1 MALREA
7 KEHEGYSGSDR
18 ERFLDEP
25 AKRKGRT
32 EFARDRARI
41 IHSFALRRLAAK
53 TQVAV
58 PWANDFPR
66 TRLSHSL
73 ECAQVGRELGEALGA
88 DPDLMEG
95 ACLAHDLGHPP
106 FGHNGENALA
116 KLAEPC
122 GGFEGNAQSFRLL
135 TRIEAKT
142 VDEKGI
148 SVGLNLTRAS
158 LDAATKYP
166 WSSRENSKKFGV
178 YSDDEEI
185 FNWVRESSPLKRA
198 SMEAQI
204 MDWSDDVAY
213 SVHDLE
219 DALVTGHLKL
229 ESLESDLPNL
239 YRVAKS
245 EYLFDLTEDEASAAL
260 KSLQS
265 LSCWP
270 KEFDRSHRQ
279 LAQLKDLT
287 SQLIG
292 RFALAAERET
302 RAHFGDGKLTRYAAD
317 LLVPRAQR
325 VEVAMLKAMPG
336 YYIILAE
343 KSQEL
348 YLRQRELLAE
358 LVAAVRQRAPESL
371 ESFFLQEWYRA
382 STESEKLRVVI
393 DQVASLTD
401 PGAYALHRE
410 LTGKNLETNYLET
423 NYLEA

>member
-1 MALREA
+1 MVLKAA
-7 KEHEGYSGSDR
+7 HESHAYSSADR

-58 PWANDFPR
+58 PWASDFPR

-73 ECAQVGRELGEALGA
+73 ECAQVGRELGAALGA
-88 DPDLMEG
+88 DPDLMES

-106 FGHNGENALA
+106 FGHNGEEALA
-116 KLAEPC
+116 KFAESI

-142 VDEKGI
+142 VDSEGL
-148 SVGLNLTRAS
+148 SVGLNLTRAT

-166 WSSRENSKKFGV
+166 WSSLENPKKYGV
-178 YSDDEEI
+178 YEDDQEI
-185 FNWVRESSPLKRA
+185 FNWVREGAPLEKTC
-198 SMEAQI
+198 MEAQI

-219 DALVTGHLKL
+219 DALVTGQIDIAHLRR
-229 ESLESDLPNL
+229 DLPQL
-239 YRVAKS
+239 HATAIQDYLSDMS
-245 EYLFDLTEDEASAAL
+245 EKEAEEAIN
-260 KSLQS
+260 SLMN

-270 KEFDRSHRQ
+270 KEFDRSHRH
-279 LAQLKDLT
+279 LARLKDLT

-292 RFALAAERET
+292 RFALAAEQET
-302 RAHFGDGKLTRYAAD
+302 REHFCDGDLTRYAAN

-325 VEVAMLKAMPG
+325 VEVALLKSMAG
-336 YYIILAE
+336 YYIIRAE
-343 KSQEL
+343 KSQER
-348 YLRQRELLAE
+348 YAKQQEVIID
-358 LVAAVRQRAPESL
+358 LVEAVRESAPETL
-371 ESFFLQEWYRA
+371 ESFFLQEWQRA
-382 STESEKLRVVI
+382 STEEEKMRVVI
-393 DQVASLTD
+393 DQVSSLTD
-401 PGAYALHRE
+401 VGAYALHQQ
-410 LTGKNLETNYLET
+410 LLGK
-423 NYLEA
+423 

>member
-1 MALREA
+1 MVLKAADESRA
-7 KEHEGYSGSDR
+7 YSARDR

-58 PWANDFPR
+58 PWASDFPR

-73 ECAQVGRELGEALGA
+73 ECAQVGRELGAALGA
-88 DPDLMEG
+88 DPDLMES

-106 FGHNGENALA
+106 FGHNGEEALA
-116 KLAEPC
+116 RIAESV

-142 VDEKGI
+142 VDNDGL
-148 SVGLNLTRAS
+148 SVGLNLTRAT

-166 WSSRENSKKFGV
+166 WSALENSRKFGV
-178 YSDDEEI
+178 YEDDQEI
-185 FNWVRESSPLKRA
+185 FNWVREGAPSGKT

-219 DALVTGHLKL
+219 DALVTGQIDIAELRDDLSHLFL
-229 ESLESDLPNL
+229 VATQDYLP
-239 YRVAKS
+239 
-245 EYLFDLTEDEASAAL
+245 DMTEEEAVTAL
-260 KSLQS
+260 DALMN

-270 KEFDRSHRQ
+270 KEFDRSHRH
-279 LAQLKDLT
+279 LARLKDLT
-287 SQLIG
+287 SQLVG

-302 RAHFGDGKLTRYAAD
+302 REHFGDGDLVRYSAN

-325 VEVAMLKAMPG
+325 VEVALLKSMAG
-336 YYIILAE
+336 HYIIRAE
-343 KSQEL
+343 KSQER
-348 YLRQRELLAE
+348 YATQQQVIVD
-358 LVAAVRQRAPESL
+358 LVEAVREQAPSSL
-371 ESFFLQEWYRA
+371 ESFFLQEWNRA
-382 STESEKLRVVI
+382 TTEREKMRVVI
-393 DQVASLTD
+393 DQIASLTD
-401 PGAYALHRE
+401 VGAYALHE
-410 LTGKNLETNYLET
+410 QFQMSKK
-423 NYLEA
+423 

>member
-7 KEHEGYSGSDR
+7 KEHAGYSVNDR

-58 PWANDFPR
+58 PWASDFPR

-106 FGHNGENALA
+106 FGHNGEVALA
-116 KLAEPC
+116 KLAQSC

-142 VDEKGI
+142 VDGEGI

-166 WSSRENSKKFGV
+166 WSSRENTKKFGV
-178 YSDDEEI
+178 YNDDEEI
-185 FNWVRESSPLKRA
+185 FNWVREGAPTKRA

-219 DALVTGHLKL
+219 DALVTGHIKL
-229 ESLESDLPNL
+229 ENLEADLANL
-239 YRVAKS
+239 FQVAKG
-245 EYLFDLTEDEASAAL
+245 EYLNDLTEEEATAAL

-292 RFALAAERET
+292 RFALSAERET
-302 RAHFGDGKLTRYAAD
+302 RGHYGNGNLTRYEAN

-343 KSQEL
+343 RSQEL
-348 YLRQRELLAE
+348 YAKQRTLLAE
-358 LVAAVRQRAPESL
+358 LVDFVLERAPGSL

-382 STESEKLRVVI
+382 NSDSEKLRVVI
-393 DQVASLTD
+393 DQIASLTD
-401 PGAYALHRE
+401 PGAYALHSE
-410 LTGKNLETNYLET
+410 LTGKNLED
-423 NYLEA
+423 

>member
-1 MALREA
+1 MVLKAA
-7 KEHEGYSGSDR
+7 HESHAYSSADR

-58 PWANDFPR
+58 PWASDFPR

-73 ECAQVGRELGEALGA
+73 ECAQVGRELGAALGA
-88 DPDLMEG
+88 DPDLMES

-106 FGHNGENALA
+106 FGHNGEEALA
-116 KLAEPC
+116 KFAESI

-142 VDEKGI
+142 VDSEGL
-148 SVGLNLTRAS
+148 SVGLNLTRAT

-166 WSSRENSKKFGV
+166 WSSLENPKKYGV
-178 YSDDEEI
+178 YEDDQEI
-185 FNWVRESSPLKRA
+185 FNWVREGAPLEKTC
-198 SMEAQI
+198 MEAQI

-219 DALVTGHLKL
+219 DALVTGQIDIAHLRR
-229 ESLESDLPNL
+229 DLPQL
-239 YRVAKS
+239 HATAAQDYLSDMS
-245 EYLFDLTEDEASAAL
+245 EKEAEEAIS
-260 KSLQS
+260 SLMN

-270 KEFDRSHRQ
+270 KEFDRSHRH
-279 LAQLKDLT
+279 LARLKDLT

-292 RFALAAERET
+292 RFALAAEQET
-302 RAHFGDGKLTRYAAD
+302 REHFGDGDLTRYAAN

-325 VEVAMLKAMPG
+325 VEVALLKSMAG
-336 YYIILAE
+336 YYIIRAE
-343 KSQEL
+343 KSQER
-348 YLRQRELLAE
+348 YAKQQEVIID
-358 LVAAVRQRAPESL
+358 LVEAVRESAPETL
-371 ESFFLQEWYRA
+371 ESFFLQEWQRA
-382 STESEKLRVVI
+382 STEEEKMRVVI
-393 DQVASLTD
+393 DQVSSLTD
-401 PGAYALHRE
+401 VGAYALHQQ
-410 LTGKNLETNYLET
+410 LLGK
-423 NYLEA
+423 